1 MSAEAITMQAALRV
15 KTTVLPGGKIEISDP
30 HLPSGEA
37 VDVIV
42 LFPEPLAT
50 LRRSILDV
58 LAEAPGH
65 VLFQTAEDVDAY
77 LREERDSWER

>member
-1 MSAEAITMQAALRV
+1 MQAALRV
-15 KTTVLPGGKIEISDP
+15 KTTVLPGGKIEVTDP
-30 HLPSGEA
+30 QLPSGEA

-42 LFPEPLAT
+42 LFPEPPAT
-50 LRRSILDV
+50 ARRSIADV

-65 VLFQTAEDVDAY
+65 ILFQTAQDVETY